1 MRLPRLTQLEAKLK
15 VRFSILNYEA
25 EVGLAGSSFPNQ
37 DNLMKTLQE
46 EGLL

>member
-15 VRFSILNYEA
+15 VRFSIFNYEA

-37 DNLMKTLQE
+37 DNLMKASSE
-46 EGLL
+46 